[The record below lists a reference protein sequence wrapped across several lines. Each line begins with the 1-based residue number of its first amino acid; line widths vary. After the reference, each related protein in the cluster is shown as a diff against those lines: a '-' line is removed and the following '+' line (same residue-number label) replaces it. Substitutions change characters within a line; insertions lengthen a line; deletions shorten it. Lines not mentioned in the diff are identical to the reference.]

1 MTVHFAPVIAPGVM
15 FKSKV
20 IEARRWLF
28 KMVRE
33 SNAGK
38 GGNSDKIVVYRHRAG
53 CHRLCGVGSW
63 HGSERITLSWRG
75 ILRSQVLETGIKNDV
90 I

>member
-1 MTVHFAPVIAPGVM
+1 MTVHFAPVIAPDVM

-28 KMVRE
+28 NMVRE

-38 GGNSDKIVVYRHRAG
+38 SGNSDKVVVYRHRAG
-53 CHRLCGVGSW
+53 
-63 HGSERITLSWRG
+63 
-75 ILRSQVLETGIKNDV
+75 
-90 I
+90 